1 MKTKKW
7 MITLFL
13 AMLTFGECLAD
24 GVRYLVVNAKDGTQT
39 TFALAD
45 EPRISF
51 ENGELIVLSN
61 SQSFSLNLDEVQ
73 NYAFAEQATVI
84 AQVVEQGDVKLENG
98 FVIFNGL
105 TAGSNVSVYSQDGK
119 LVKTCK
125 ANDKGAVVVDLSD
138 LSKGILILHSNNTN
152 IKIIN
157 K

>member
-1 MKTKKW
+1 MKK
-7 MITLFL
+7 IVLL
-13 AMLTFGECLAD
+13 IGLLLSFGECLAD
-24 GVRYLVVNAKDGTQT
+24 GVRYLVVNAKDGSQA

-51 ENGELIVLSN
+51 ENGELIVLSS

-73 NYAFAEQATVI
+73 NYAFAEQATAI
-84 AQVVEQGDVKLENG
+84 AQVVEQGDVKIENG
-98 FVIFNGL
+98 FVIFHGL
-105 TAGSNVSVYSQDGK
+105 TADSSVSVYSQDGK

-125 ANDKGAVVVDLSD
+125 ANDKGTAVVDLSD

>member
-1 MKTKKW
+1 MKKIVLL
-7 MITLFL
+7 MGLL
-13 AMLTFGECLAD
+13 LSFGECLAD

-51 ENGELIVLSN
+51 ENGELIILSN

-73 NYAFAEQATVI
+73 NYAFAEQATAI

-125 ANDKGAVVVDLSD
+125 ANEKGTAVVDLSD

>member
-1 MKTKKW
+1 MKKIVLL
-7 MITLFL
+7 MGLL
-13 AMLTFGECLAD
+13 LSFGECLAD

-105 TAGSNVSVYSQDGK
+105 AAGSNVSVYSQDGK

-125 ANDKGAVVVDLSD
+125 ANDKGAVVVNLSD